1 MTCRVLSRRLTAVVA
16 AGAMIAV
23 AAPAASAQRDDS
35 RSGQRVQP
43 PKELLREYPFNE
55 GGRLR
60 SREPGKQSAARSR
73 ERPTPA
79 RQPVADT
86 SSGQG
91 NSDWLPITLVLLGA
105 AALVFVLVGPVGSR
119 LRHRARRQRVPAA
132 RLPLPPPKP
141 LVTGDPSP
149 WSGPPDRGREPRP
162 NNSYAV
168 ANQKG
173 GVGKTTISLVLGA
186 AAARRGKRVLLVDL
200 DPQASATKVLG
211 AGPEAGPTMAEV
223 MAEPATYSL
232 ADAAAPTEW
241 GIDIAPSGRALRA
254 ADAGV
259 PSPDGAVLPGQLNSV
274 GDYDLVLI
282 DCPPNLGALT
292 IDALTAASHVLVVTE
307 PTFLALQSMDELLD
321 TLAFVASN
329 YNQSLELAGIVLNR
343 VETTSEHKQ
352 GVAQLEH
359 DFRDRVWEPHIPRR
373 AVLQDAMRSRVPPQ
387 DLPTHFADEIAE
399 LFDSLAERLERSRV
413 ES

>member
-1 MTCRVLSRRLTAVVA
+1 MTRRELSKRLIAVVT
-16 AGAMIAV
+16 AGAMIAA
-23 AAPAASAQRDDS
+23 AAPAAAAQRDDS
-35 RSGQRVQP
+35 RSGQRVRP
-43 PKELLREYPFNE
+43 PKELLREYPIDE

-60 SREPGKQSAARSR
+60 SREQGKQSAARSR

-79 RQPVADT
+79 RPPVADT
-86 SSGQG
+86 SSDQG
-91 NSDWLPITLVLLGA
+91 KPDWLPIMLLLLGA
-105 AALVFVLVGPVGSR
+105 TALVFLLVGPVGSR
-119 LRHRARRQRVPAA
+119 LRHRTRRQPVPAA
-132 RLPLPPPKP
+132 GLPLPPPKP
-141 LVTGDPSP
+141 PVTRDPSSP
-149 WSGPPDRGREPRP
+149 SGPPDLGRDPRP

-200 DPQASATKVLG
+200 DPQASATKVLR
-211 AGPEAGPTMAEV
+211 AGPDAGPSMAEV

-232 ADAAAPTEW
+232 ADAAVPTEW
-241 GIDIAPSGRALRA
+241 GVDIAPSGRALRA

-259 PSPDGAVLPGQLNSV
+259 LSPDGAVLPGQLNTV

-282 DCPPNLGALT
+282 DCPPSLGALT

-307 PTFLALQSMDELLD
+307 PTWLALQSMEELLD
-321 TLAFVASN
+321 TLAFVTSN

-352 GVAQLEH
+352 GVAQLEN
-359 DFRDRVWEPHIPRR
+359 DFGNRVWEPHIPRR

-387 DLPTHFADEIAE
+387 DLPTHFADEIAA
-399 LFDSLAERLERSRV
+399 LFNSLAERLERSRV